1 MVLSLQ
7 SNIPYLP
14 QNVPG
19 LLWRWSCW
27 RCFHQIGLGDVFFA
41 ARLAAP
47 WQDGLLSS
55 GQIYRWPHLIFQN
68 TTEVPWHS
76 TSIKRDGVQKKKM
89 MAQMKSC
96 PMLYIYI
103 YYHFVCI
110 WVLKESY
117 ISISSGFR
125 YSQIKLIY
133 LFFCVYLDLPAGCNF
148 SPNQFRLNVP
158 KLVIPPEAKNYAWS
172 HFGQIHPQDISKMK
186 SLKKQWHGKFRP
198 IYT

>member
-1 MVLSLQ
+1 MFRKKICLFQTNPIHWKFWMPMSFFRWGRGWVLSLQ

-27 RCFHQIGLGDVFFA
+27 SCFHQIGLGDVFFA

-68 TTEVPWHS
+68 TTEVAWHS
-76 TSIKRDGVQKKKM
+76 TSINRDGVQKKKM

-96 PMLYIYI
+96 PMSYI

-110 WVLKESY
+110 WVLKKKSY
-117 ISISSGFR
+117 ISMFRRVLFTNQTYIFAFLCISSIL
-125 YSQIKLIY
+125 S
-133 LFFCVYLDLPAGCNF
+133 
-148 SPNQFRLNVP
+148 SPCLLRLRV
-158 KLVIPPEAKNYAWS
+158 
-172 HFGQIHPQDISKMK
+172 
-186 SLKKQWHGKFRP
+186 
-198 IYT
+198 